1 VHGAG
6 DVSSNRWL
14 SCSHP
19 RVGYRLIIS
28 DAGLPLSKNGYLS
41 QRTPRVHLS
50 LAAVSSVL
58 HRQSVVQR
66 SGGERCFPC
75 YTQNT
80 STGTSGNETLN
91 GTAGNDLILTGGET
105 EDTVSRGLGDDVI
118 IVSGNSIYRQSVSG
132 GAGNDMFLFN
142 EGGGAR
148 VHSFTQGEDRI
159 DLSRWGTY
167 SIEDITI
174 TNNVIRY
181 DGEVTRV
188 YFGSTGTLFSED
200 FIFA

>member
-1 VHGAG
+1 M
-6 DVSSNRWL
+6 
-14 SCSHP
+14 
-19 RVGYRLIIS
+19 
-28 DAGLPLSKNGYLS
+28 
-41 QRTPRVHLS
+41 
-50 LAAVSSVL
+50 
-58 HRQSVVQR
+58 
-66 SGGERCFPC
+66 
-75 YTQNT
+75 
-80 STGTSGNETLN
+80 
-91 GTAGNDLILTGGET
+91 ILTGGET

-148 VHSFTQGEDRI
+148 VHSFTQGEDRF

-188 YFGSTGTLFSED
+188 YFGSTGTLFAED